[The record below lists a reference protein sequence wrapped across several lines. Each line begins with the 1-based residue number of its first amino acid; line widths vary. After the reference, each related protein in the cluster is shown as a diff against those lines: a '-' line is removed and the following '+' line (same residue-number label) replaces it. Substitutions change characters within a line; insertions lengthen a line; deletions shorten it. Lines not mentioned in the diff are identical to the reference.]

1 MKSLPDALLKTNLS
15 LPLVYQGKVRDTY
28 ELSPNELL
36 MVATDRIS
44 AFDFS
49 LPCGVPGK
57 GEVVT
62 YFSAFWF
69 SATSHIIPNHLIRL
83 VDHDPSF
90 PEYIWRRSMVVRKA
104 KRIPVECIVRGY
116 LFGSA
121 LLEYQRSGKAGDACL
136 PEGLVK
142 GQKLPAPIFTP
153 TTKEEKHD
161 RPLKMEELTEMVGNE
176 VALVLEEKSVELYLF
191 AAGEARRQ
199 GITLA
204 DTKFEFGYD
213 DNREIMLIDELL
225 TPDSSRFWVGE
236 GYGGES
242 LDKQPFRDFLSSLGW
257 EGGTPPP
264 FIPQEVIQETSRRY
278 QEAYQKLCGGK
289 NGSY

>member
-1 MKSLPDALLKTNLS
+1 
-15 LPLVYQGKVRDTY
+15 
-28 ELSPNELL
+28 
-36 MVATDRIS
+36 
-44 AFDFS
+44 
-49 LPCGVPGK
+49 
-57 GEVVT
+57 
-62 YFSAFWF
+62 
-69 SATSHIIPNHLIRL
+69 
-83 VDHDPSF
+83 
-90 PEYIWRRSMVVRKA
+90 MVVRKA

-121 LLEYQRSGKAGDACL
+121 LLEYQRSGEAGGVSL

-142 GQKLPAPIFTP
+142 GQKLPTPIFTP
-153 TTKEEKHD
+153 TTKEEEHD
-161 RPLKMEELTEMVGNE
+161 RPLKMEELVEMVGNE
-176 VALVLEEKSVELYLF
+176 VALVLKEKSVEIYLF
-191 AAGEARRQ
+191 AAGESRRQ

-257 EGGTPPP
+257 EGGTLSP
-264 FIPQEVIQETSRRY
+264 FIPQEIIQETSRRY

>member
-15 LPLVYQGKVRDTY
+15 LPLVYRGKIRDTY

-57 GEVVT
+57 GEVVSRL
-62 YFSAFWF
+62 SAFWF

-83 VDHDPSF
+83 VDHDHSF

-121 LLEYQRSGKAGDACL
+121 LLEYQRSGKAGGVSL

-142 GQKLPAPIFTP
+142 GQKLPVPIFTP

-161 RPLKMEELTEMVGNE
+161 RPLEVEELDLLP
-176 VALVLEEKSVELYLF
+176 AL
-191 AAGEARRQ
+191 
-199 GITLA
+199 LA
-204 DTKFEFGYD
+204 
-213 DNREIMLIDELL
+213 
-225 TPDSSRFWVGE
+225 S
-236 GYGGES
+236 
-242 LDKQPFRDFLSSLGW
+242 
-257 EGGTPPP
+257 
-264 FIPQEVIQETSRRY
+264 
-278 QEAYQKLCGGK
+278 
-289 NGSY
+289 

>member
-1 MKSLPDALLKTNLS
+1 MKSLPDALLDTNLP
-15 LPLVYQGKVRDTY
+15 LPLVYRGKVRDLY
-28 ELSPNELL
+28 KLSEDKLL

-44 AFDFS
+44 AFDFT

-57 GEVVT
+57 GEVVSLL
-62 YFSAFWF
+62 SAFWF

-83 VDHDPSF
+83 VDNDPSF
-90 PEYIWRRSMVVRKA
+90 PEYIWRRSMVVKKA
-104 KRIPVECIVRGY
+104 ERIPVECIVRGY

-121 LLEYQRSGKAGDACL
+121 LLTYQRSGKIGNARL

-142 GQKLPAPIFTP
+142 GQKLPTPIFTP

-161 RPLKMEELTEMVGNE
+161 RPLKMEEVIDRLGSE
-176 VALVLEEKSVELYLF
+176 VASALREKSLELYLF
-191 AAGEARRQ
+191 AAGEAQ
-199 GITLA
+199 KKGITLA

-213 DNREIMLIDELL
+213 EKGNLMLIDELL

-236 GYGGES
+236 EHERS

-257 EGGTPPP
+257 KGETPPP
-264 FIPQEVIQETSRRY
+264 FIPPEVIEETSHRY
-278 QEAYQKLCGGK
+278 RKAYQRLCGGI